1 MNKIN
6 AILQQLKRNA
16 TAVIPEAE
24 LAAKL
29 ERSVEKPLRVKLGI
43 DPSAPHLT
51 LGHAVVL
58 RKLRQFQELGHTAV
72 LIVGDFT
79 RLVGDPSERTSTRP
93 LMSKEQV
100 QANMQTYRQQAFKI
114 LDPKKTE
121 VRFNSEWLAP
131 LGVEGMIKLASKYT
145 VARMLERD
153 DFSKRFKENLPISVL
168 EFLYPLLQAY
178 DSVAVQADVE
188 LGGHDQL
195 FNLLIGRDIQREYG
209 LEPQVALTMTLLI
222 GTDGA
227 QAMGQSKGNYIG
239 VDEPPEQIFGKTMSL
254 PDELMQ
260 QYYELLTDIPWET
273 VKDMHPKQCK
283 MKLGHTLVAWLHN
296 EAAAETAEAEF
307 DRVFS
312 QRKTPTH
319 VEELKDA
326 AKLKD
331 SLKEVNL
338 DSHGRIKDARFP
350 IIALLAKSGAVKSN
364 SEARRLIEQ
373 GAVEIDGIKITEIHQ
388 NVSIKPDSVIRVGK
402 KRFFKI
408 DLEAVTK

>member
-1 MNKIN
+1 MSKTN
-6 AILQQLKRNA
+6 ATLQQLKRNA

-29 ERSVEKPLRVKLGI
+29 ERSASGKPLRVKLGI

-58 RKLRQFQELGHTAV
+58 RKLRQFQESGHTAV

-100 QANMQTYRQQAFKI
+100 QANMQTYREQAFKI
-114 LDPKKTE
+114 LDPKRTE

-153 DFSKRFKENLPISVL
+153 DFSKRFKESLPISVL

-178 DSVAVQADVE
+178 DSVAIRSDVE

-222 GTDGA
+222 GTDGV

-260 QYYELLTDIPWET
+260 QYYELLTDIPWDQA
-273 VKDMHPKQCK
+273 KALHPKECK
-283 MKLGHTLVAWLHN
+283 MQLGRTLVSWLHG
-296 EAAAETAEAEF
+296 EAAAHAAQEAFE
-307 DRVFS
+307 RVYA
-312 QRKTPTH
+312 RKELPEEIAQVNVTPGADGALWI
-319 VEELKDA
+319 VDLLDQ
-326 AKLKD
+326 AKLIE
-331 SLKEVNL
+331 SR
-338 DSHGRIKDARFP
+338 SQ
-350 IIALLAKSGAVKSN
+350 
-364 SEARRLIEQ
+364 ARRLIQQ
-373 GAVEIDGIKITEIHQ
+373 GGVQIDGEKVESVDA
-388 NVSIKPDSVIRVGK
+388 NVPLRDGMVLKVGK
-402 KRFFKI
+402 HKFAKVK
-408 DLEAVTK
+408 LSKGAS